1 MIYPTPGWHFACSK
15 TGYTDTAISLY
26 WIQHVFDPQTRA
38 QANHRPRILISDGFG
53 THESLEIL
61 KFCYENNIILCR
73 LPSHTSHK
81 LQPCDVGV
89 FGPLKTAYREQVEQL
104 YRGGANTIGKQHFTL
119 LYSRARAVAITPRNI
134 KSSWSKSGLFPFNPD
149 RVLREIQKP
158 QEGDF
163 SPRTDTIPESN
174 PLCGETLQTPTTS
187 NTLSLLRSKIE
198 QDIDGLD
205 GLSRFRLQKLSNAA
219 EKAFAERS
227 LLLDDNRLLFAQ
239 NSEKVSR
246 KSARSTVVG
255 TAKVMSYE
263 DIVEAQTNRD
273 AKVAGRIP
281 KRKSAPTA
289 GQERGTCSQ
298 EVEKAEEEIRSLG
311 LANYCSVLHFD

>member
-1 MIYPTPGWHFACSK
+1 MA
-15 TGYTDTAISLY
+15 
-26 WIQHVFDPQTRA
+26 
-38 QANHRPRILISDGFG
+38 FG

-81 LQPCDVGV
+81 LQPCDVGI
-89 FGPLKTAYREQVEQL
+89 FGPLKTAYREQVEKL

-149 RVLREIQKP
+149 RVLGEIQKP
-158 QEGDF
+158 QEGAL
-163 SPRTDTIPESN
+163 SPRTDAIPESN
-174 PLCGETLQTPTTS
+174 PLCDETLQTPTTS
-187 NTLSLLRSKIE
+187 NNLSLLRSKIE
-198 QDIDGLD
+198 QDTDGLD
-205 GLSRFRLQKLSNAA
+205 DLSRFRLQKLSNAA

-227 LLLDDNRLLFAQ
+227 LLDDNRLLFTQ
-239 NSEKVSR
+239 NNEKVSR

-263 DIVEAQTNRD
+263 DIVNAQTNPD
-273 AKVAGRIP
+273 AKAARRISRR
-281 KRKSAPTA
+281 KKSAPTA
-289 GQERGTCSQ
+289 GKEKRSLFQD
-298 EVEKAEEEIRSLG
+298 VEKAEEEIRSLG
-311 LANYCSVLHFD
+311 LANYCSVLHFN